1 MSHELRTPLNA
12 IIGFSDVIYHQRLG
26 PDSKEKYL
34 EYARDINA
42 SGSHL
47 LSLVNDILDLSKI
60 EANKEK
66 LSIST
71 VDIISLAGSAV
82 NLLSEPMK
90 VKNIRCIIEHSD
102 NPLNIE
108 GDERKLHQILIN
120 LLSNAT
126 KFNIEDGEIIIKLGA
141 KDDLCHITVT
151 DTGIGIPK
159 DQINIALSRF
169 GQIENSSRRQHDG
182 TGIGLPLSKAMIELH
197 GGLLEIESE
206 EGKGTSITVTLP
218 LAQPIQN
225 TNAGASAVITAI

>member
-1 MSHELRTPLNA
+1 
-12 IIGFSDVIYHQRLG
+12 
-26 PDSKEKYL
+26 
-34 EYARDINA
+34 
-42 SGSHL
+42 
-47 LSLVNDILDLSKI
+47 VNDILDLSKI